1 MRILILT
8 LVFPP
13 DSVSTSQIMGDLACD
28 LQDRGHD
35 MVILT
40 TTPHYNRDPEAE
52 AKQPLRSAFGRVV
65 QKSDFHGMPVFHLA
79 MPSKK
84 SSVSMRLLSWIWFHA
99 ICTVIGGLFLP
110 RADVILAPSPPL
122 TIGINAW
129 LIGLLKKRPYVYN
142 VQEIY
147 PDYAV
152 DMGAIKNKL
161 LIKILLKIESF
172 IYRKAAKVTVIA
184 PYMAQKLLKK
194 GVSSKKIQII
204 PNFVDVDFFA
214 PKPKDNAFSRKHNLH
229 NKFVVSYA
237 GNMGPGQDLENF
249 IQTARILK
257 TRSDIQFVMMGDG
270 MLRSRL
276 EQSVQGLPNFTF
288 LPYQPY
294 SLVPQI
300 YSASDL
306 NLVPQDPKIARSA
319 VPSKVYRIMACG
331 RPVLATTVPESDLA
345 TLVHEAR
352 CGIVVNPQAPDLL
365 AEAIKQSVSTPER
378 LQKMGEAGR
387 RYVVANFS
395 RQFVSAQYENLLK
408 TVVQN
413 KDSSNHYLKG

>member
-1 MRILILT
+1 
-8 LVFPP
+8 
-13 DSVSTSQIMGDLACD
+13 MGDLACD

-52 AKQPLRSAFGRVV
+52 ARQPLRSAFGRVV
-65 QKSDFHGMPVFHLA
+65 QKSDFHGIPVFHVA

-84 SSVSMRLLSWIWFHA
+84 SSVAMRLLSWIWFHA
-99 ICTVIGGLFLP
+99 VCTVIGGLFLP
-110 RADVILAPSPPL
+110 RADVVLAPSPPL

-129 LIGLLKKRPYVYN
+129 LIGLIKKMPYVYN

-152 DMGAIKNKL
+152 DMGAIKNRL

-172 IYRKAAKVTVIA
+172 VYRKATKVTVIA

-194 GVSSKKIQII
+194 GVSPKKIQVI

-214 PKPKDNAFSRKHNLH
+214 PKPKDNSFSRKHNIH

-249 IQTARILK
+249 IEAACILEN
-257 TRSDIQFVMMGDG
+257 RPDIHFVMMGDG

-276 EQSVQGLPNFTF
+276 EQSVQGLSNFTF

-319 VPSKVYRIMACG
+319 IPSKVYRIMACG
-331 RPVLATTVPESDLA
+331 RPVLATTVPQSDLA
-345 TLVHEAR
+345 TLVHEAQ
-352 CGIVVNPQAPDLL
+352 CGIVVNPQAPGLL
-365 AEAIKQSVSTPER
+365 AEAIKQSASAPER
-378 LQKMGEAGR
+378 LQRMGEAGR
-387 RYVVANFS
+387 RYVVAKFS
-395 RQFVSAQYENLLK
+395 RQFVSALYENLLK
-408 TVVQN
+408 TVIQN
-413 KDSSNHYLKG
+413 KDSFTHFIWKAE